1 MRTRTIV
8 LLAITLIFSGMILVA
23 WFTQPEL
30 TEMQLL
36 QEYWVLFI
44 AATLSAIGTLFSNA
58 K

>member
-1 MRTRTIV
+1 MKTRTIV
-8 LLAITLIFSGMILVA
+8 MLALTLIFSGIILVA

-36 QEYWVLFI
+36 QEYCVLFV
-44 AATLSAIGTLFSNA
+44 AAAFFAIGALFFHA